1 MKGPAH
7 IRLRGLLLWFLGLYV
22 LIALGP
28 ASIYFYFEPGSS
40 SQSAPSSGAPSTSP
54 DPQTDS
60 STPSS
65 APSST
70 APSTPPDF
78 LSGLNL
84 GESTGATEPSVA
96 PADSE
101 TPAPR
106 SFTLYDQ
113 SAQTSL
119 QVEEREFLKATLAC
133 EMDLAGP
140 AEALKAQAVAAYSY
154 YSRLR
159 QEGQLISCDTEN
171 WLVYVHKEAM
181 QARWGEDYQE
191 YMQILDQ
198 VVDQVY
204 GQTLQYQGQ
213 AALCLYF
220 AISPGSTEAAPCV
233 FENLYADKYPYLRAV
248 SSPGD
253 MLCDGYL
260 STVSMGEDELR
271 EKLSAY
277 TFPGGTPDLS
287 GPAESWL
294 SDLQY
299 SPSGTVQTCSLGGVT
314 VTGVQLREALGLR
327 SAGFSYEYG
336 DGQFQFFVHGWGH
349 GVGMSQAGA
358 VFMAKRGASYQDIL
372 AHYYPGTELAS

>member
-1 MKGPAH
+1 MKAPAH
-7 IRLRGLLLWFLGLYV
+7 IRLRGLLLWFIGLYI
-22 LIALGP
+22 LIAIGP
-28 ASIYFYFEPGSS
+28 ACIYFYFEPGFQHDPGGKTPSS
-40 SQSAPSSGAPSTSP
+40 SQPPDPSMDPST
-54 DPQTDS
+54 DPQAS
-60 STPSS
+60 PSASPS
-65 APSST
+65 A
-70 APSTPPDF
+70 PPDF

-84 GESTGATEPSVA
+84 GEGAAEPA
-96 PADSE
+96 GDSN
-101 TPAPR
+101 TAASPSPR

-113 SAQTSL
+113 SAQASL

-140 AEALKAQAVAAYSY
+140 KEALKAQAVAAYSY

-220 AISPGSTEAAPCV
+220 AISPGSTEAAPHV

-372 AHYYPGTELAS
+372 AHYYPGAELVS